1 MIKIG
6 TYRGMRPLT
15 DPRFLNDS
23 EAVYANNC
31 WYTDGDL
38 RSIWGLQVESS
49 IVLKDGTK
57 TIFPYITDT
66 EIYWFSWTKE
76 VDAVNSPIPND
87 PYQRVYF
94 TGDGAPKYTRN
105 DTAIGSV
112 MPNVSYKLGI
122 PIPEEAIQAQAN
134 TTVPEDPDV
143 VDASNDESRLY
154 VYTWVTSVGEEGPPS
169 PISNEVVLYD
179 PDIDTVDLIL
189 PPIGVN
195 EQDIISRRI
204 YRTATA
210 GGTTDF
216 YLVEELPVETLT
228 YRDEKLMMD
237 LGALLVTG
245 NYFAPP
251 EQMIGLTSLPN
262 GVFAGFY
269 DNVFCC
275 SYPNLPYAWNPD
287 YQLAFDSRI
296 VAIAAIPSGAVVL
309 TEDQPYIIQGYTPD
323 SYSYMKLETS
333 AACVSSR
340 SVVDMGSSVIYASGR
355 GLEIITSSEP
365 QNLTI
370 GIYSLE
376 QWQALKPETF
386 DAYEYKNKYVAFYDT
401 GSKKGALIF
410 DPAGGDVTECEVFA
424 AAGFRFPTSEEL
436 YLSIDDVMHIFDAD
450 EANPL
455 TFTWTSKLF
464 LTPPYRYRACKARGE
479 HVACSIIRNEQTIK
493 TEALNAYIHKGHIF
507 RVPKGR
513 GHEWQVQ
520 FSGTGWVRDVQLV
533 MSKREAQ

>member
-1 MIKIG
+1 
-6 TYRGMRPLT
+6 MRPIS
-15 DPRFLNDS
+15 DPRFIEDS
-23 EAVYANNC
+23 QAVFAYNC

-38 RSIWGLQVESS
+38 RSIWGLQAKPS
-49 IVLKDGTK
+49 IALKEGTR

-87 PYQRVYF
+87 VYQRVYF

-105 DTAIGSV
+105 DIAIGEV
-112 MPNVSYKLGI
+112 LPNSSYRLGV
-122 PIPEEAIQAQAN
+122 P
-134 TTVPEDPDV
+134 TPEDPIQAFANTEFDPDADV
-143 VDASNDESRLY
+143 IDASDDESRLY
-154 VYTWVTSVGEEGPPS
+154 VYTWVTGVGEESPPS

-179 PDIDTVDLIL
+179 PETDTVDLIL

-195 EQDIISRRI
+195 ESDIRTRRI

-216 YLVEELPVETLT
+216 YLVDELPVETVNYLDDKLT
-228 YRDEKLMMD
+228 LE
-237 LGALLVTG
+237 LGSVLVTG

-251 EQMIGLTSLPN
+251 EEMIGLTSLPN
-262 GVFAGFY
+262 GVLAGFY

-287 YQLAFDSRI
+287 YQLACDSKI
-296 VAIAAIPSGAVVL
+296 VAIAATPSGAVVL
-309 TEDQPYIIQGYTPD
+309 TQDKPYIIQGYTPD
-323 SYSYMKLETS
+323 SYSYLKLETS
-333 AACVSSR
+333 AACVSRR
-340 SVVDMGSSVIYASGR
+340 SVVDMGGSIIYASGR
-355 GLEIITSSEP
+355 GLEIITNTEP
-365 QNLTI
+365 QNLTV

-386 DAYEYKNKYVAFYDT
+386 DAYQYKNKYVAFYDT
-401 GSKKGALIF
+401 GTKKAALIF
-410 DPAGGDVTECEVFA
+410 DPAGGDVTECEVFG

-436 YLSIDDVMHIFDAD
+436 YLAIDDVMHIFDAD

-455 TFTWTSKLF
+455 SFIWTSKLF
-464 LTPPYRYRACKARGE
+464 LTPPYRYRACKVRAE
-479 HVACSIIRNEQTIK
+479 NVQCSIIRNEQTIK
-493 TEALNAYIHKGHIF
+493 TVTLNAYIHKGHFF

-513 GHEWQVQ
+513 GHQWQVQ
-520 FSGTGWVRDVQLV
+520 LTGTGWARDVQLV